1 MKFTFCEKS
10 YGEKNNL
17 FKTLMKSKIS
27 DNKCHNIDLN
37 NQNDKIQESAPS
49 ELRYTTTNIIK
60 NKKDNINKINNNN
73 NNYNQNISA
82 KRILTKK
89 STMTTLITAWQTT
102 SILIV
107 GMKATTKIT

>member
-1 MKFTFCEKS
+1 
-10 YGEKNNL
+10 
-17 FKTLMKSKIS
+17 MKSKIS
-27 DNKCHNIDLN
+27 DNKCHNIN
-37 NQNDKIQESAPS
+37 TKNQNDKIPGSAPS
-49 ELRYTTTNIIK
+49 ELRYTTTNINK
-60 NKKDNINKINNNN
+60 NNKKNNINKINNNN
-73 NNYNQNISA
+73 NYNQKISA

>member
-1 MKFTFCEKS
+1 
-10 YGEKNNL
+10 
-17 FKTLMKSKIS
+17 MKSKIS

-73 NNYNQNISA
+73 NNNYNQKISA

>member
-1 MKFTFCEKS
+1 
-10 YGEKNNL
+10 
-17 FKTLMKSKIS
+17 MKSKIS

-73 NNYNQNISA
+73 NYNQKISA

-89 STMTTLITAWQTT
+89 INNDNINNSMGNNINPNSWNESNNKNNITLLLMVPN
-102 SILIV
+102 SILH
-107 GMKATTKIT
+107 

>member
-10 YGEKNNL
+10 YGKKNNL

-73 NNYNQNISA
+73 NYNQKISA

>member
-1 MKFTFCEKS
+1 
-10 YGEKNNL
+10 
-17 FKTLMKSKIS
+17 MKSKIS
-27 DNKCHNIDLN
+27 DNKCHNINTN
-37 NQNDKIQESAPS
+37 NQNDKIPGSAPS
-49 ELRYTTTNIIK
+49 ELRYTTTNINK
-60 NKKDNINKINNNN
+60 NKKNNINKINNNN
-73 NNYNQNISA
+73 NYNQKISA

>member
-10 YGEKNNL
+10 YGKKKNL

-49 ELRYTTTNIIK
+49 ELRYTTTNIK

-73 NNYNQNISA
+73 NYQKISA